1 MDHQDQALGEENL
14 KIKGRDP
21 GGCSRVVVNWGW
33 RGEAEEFVGTF
44 SLNKGENDT
53 MRVHVGRFG
62 GSLLCPIL
70 YSSLSLYFSVYP
82 R

>member
-33 RGEAEEFVGTF
+33 RREAEEFVELF
-44 SLNKGENDT
+44 L
-53 MRVHVGRFG
+53 
-62 GSLLCPIL
+62 
-70 YSSLSLYFSVYP
+70 
-82 R
+82 